1 MVATTETKPIS
12 IRLEAELLAHL
23 RQVARYESYER
34 NTDVTY
40 ADLIREAVL
49 QVYPLPVQDDDDND
63 DDDEDDTDADT
74 DKDNGA

>member
-1 MVATTETKPIS
+1 MAATTETKPIS

-40 ADLIREAVL
+40 ADLIREALL
-49 QVYPLPVQDDDDND
+49 QVYPLPMQDS
-63 DDDEDDTDADT
+63 DTDADT
-74 DKDNGA
+74 NTAK

>member
-34 NTDVTY
+34 NADVSY

-49 QVYPLPVQDDDDND
+49 QVYPLPDFEEAIP
-63 DDDEDDTDADT
+63 DEHT

>member
-34 NTDVTY
+34 NTDVSY
-40 ADLIREAVL
+40 ADLIREALL
-49 QVYPLPVQDDDDND
+49 QVYPLPDFHADS
-63 DDDEDDTDADT
+63 EPDADSNKE
-74 DKDNGA
+74 DGA

>member
-1 MVATTETKPIS
+1 MAATTETKPIS

-49 QVYPLPVQDDDDND
+49 QVYPLPVHVSANEQDDN
-63 DDDEDDTDADT
+63 TDADT
-74 DKDNGA
+74 DQDNGA

>member
-34 NTDVTY
+34 NTDVSY
-40 ADLIREAVL
+40 ADLIREALL
-49 QVYPLPVQDDDDND
+49 QVYPLPTQDS
-63 DDDEDDTDADT
+63 DTDADT
-74 DKDNGA
+74 NKDDGA